1 MYRVTYLNCEGS
13 VCSAHVAASSPEA
26 AAERARELA
35 DESITVL
42 YVDDGPGLACGC
54 CAAPIAADA
63 LRSVADDDS
72 VWCEACYET
81 AMHPGERPVPTVPHN
96 IA

>member
-1 MYRVTYLNCEGS
+1 MYRVTYLNCEGAT
-13 VCSAHVAASSPEA
+13 CTTHVAAASPEA
-26 AAERARELA
+26 AAQAARELA

-42 YVDDGPGLACGC
+42 YVDDGPGLTCSC
-54 CAAPIAADA
+54 CCAPIAPTAP
-63 LRSVADDDS
+63 RSAADDDTA
-72 VWCEACYET
+72 WCEACYET